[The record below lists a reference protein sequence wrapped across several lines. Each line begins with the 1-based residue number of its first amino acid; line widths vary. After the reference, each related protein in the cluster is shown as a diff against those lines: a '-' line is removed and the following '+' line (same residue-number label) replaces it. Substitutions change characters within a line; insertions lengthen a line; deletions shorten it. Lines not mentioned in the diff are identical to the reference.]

1 MIAPFYKF
9 GLFGDETSLI
19 VAFVIGIGFG
29 FFLERAGF
37 GNARLLAAQFY
48 FRDLRVLKVM
58 FTAIVTAMVGLY
70 FLSRA
75 GLVDLSLVYL
85 VPTFLVPQIVGGL
98 LLGFGFV
105 IGGYCPGTSCVS
117 AATGRVDG
125 IVYVLGM
132 FVGLLGFG
140 EVYPR
145 IDGWAH
151 STSMGQITL
160 SKLFDIPYGLLVF
173 AVVVMALVAFVAAE
187 WAEGKFGGKRPEA
200 GSLLEPT
207 RRLTPVRGFAVVLA
221 GLGFLALFAGNPYRD
236 AMATVDTKQ
245 LALEAG
251 AGAERV
257 SVDQL
262 ADWLIAGRNDFRLVD
277 VRAAQDF
284 AAYHLPEAINVPL
297 AALGAGLAA
306 PTERLIICSDGELP
320 AAQAWFLLRSL
331 GYRAVYVLSGGLTAW
346 KDSILFPQAPPAGA
360 PAREQI
366 DFARRAAVAAHF
378 GGSPRASAGL
388 TSPAAPAA
396 PSSPELPKLAPPLPP
411 PAPAEGAAP
420 APARKKREGC

>member
-1 MIAPFYKF
+1 MAMMAPFYKF

-19 VAFVIGIGFG
+19 VAFLIGIGFG

-58 FTAIVTAMVGLY
+58 FTAIVTAMVGLF
-70 FLSRA
+70 FLSRV

-140 EVYPR
+140 EVYPH
-145 IDGWAH
+145 IAAWTH
-151 STSMGQITL
+151 STPMGQITL

-173 AVVVMALVAFVAAE
+173 AVVLMALAAFVAAE
-187 WAEGKFGGKRPEA
+187 WAERKFGGKQPEA

-207 RRLTPVRGFAVVLA
+207 RRITPVRGLAFALVGFGFFALVA
-221 GLGFLALFAGNPYRD
+221 GSPYRNGK
-236 AMATVDTKQ
+236 ATVDTKQ
-245 LALEAG
+245 LSLEA
-251 AGAERV
+251 ATAADQV
-257 SVDQL
+257 SADQL
-262 ADWLIAGRNDFRLVD
+262 ADWIISGRNDFRVVD
-277 VRAAQDF
+277 IRPASDF
-284 AAYHLPEAINVPL
+284 AAYHLPDATNLPL
-297 AALGAGLAA
+297 SALTANFAGR
-306 PTERLIICSDGELP
+306 TERIIICSDSDLQ

-331 GYRAVYVLSGGLTAW
+331 GYRAVHVLSGGLNGW
-346 KDSILFPQAPPAGA
+346 KDTILFPPTPAASAPP
-360 PAREQI
+360 REQI
-366 DFARRAAVAAHF
+366 DFARRAAIAKHF
-378 GGSPRASAGL
+378 GGAPRASSGPA
-388 TSPAAPAA
+388 SPAPQAA
-396 PSSPELPKLAPPLPP
+396 PEVPQLTPP
-411 PAPAEGAAP
+411 PPPPPEAESAP
-420 APARKKREGC
+420 APAKKKREGC